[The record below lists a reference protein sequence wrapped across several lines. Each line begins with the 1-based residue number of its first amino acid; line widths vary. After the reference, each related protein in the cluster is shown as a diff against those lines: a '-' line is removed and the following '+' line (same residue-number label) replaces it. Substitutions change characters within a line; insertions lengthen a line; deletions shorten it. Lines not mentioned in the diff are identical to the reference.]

1 MNFDI
6 YQKGFA
12 ALASWQCTEF
22 TVMLITVNEAAP
34 GGAASLQGQFQLHAA
49 GVTGMLLL
57 THVLLILWI
66 SSVGGQGKLKA

>member
-1 MNFDI
+1 
-6 YQKGFA
+6 
-12 ALASWQCTEF
+12 
-22 TVMLITVNEAAP
+22 MLITVNEAAP